1 MRGDGGE
8 ARPFGPLL
16 ADRNWPR
23 RRSSTAYVQII
34 RHCNDSSGLKVLRW
48 PMAIASREFC
58 ERLAAM
64 TQAVDICEAIDAE
77 VYAALEELS
86 SGDAGISKQLQGL

>member
-1 MRGDGGE
+1 
-8 ARPFGPLL
+8 
-16 ADRNWPR
+16 
-23 RRSSTAYVQII
+23 
-34 RHCNDSSGLKVLRW
+34 
-48 PMAIASREFC
+48 MAIASREFC

-64 TQAVDICEAIDAE
+64 TKAVDICEAIDAE